1 MVSFCSDGDACVRIY
16 CVTVPCSRALD
27 DLAHLDAHRSADLA
41 FSLLCLLCLVRA
53 VLLLLTPAATRY
65 ARARLHAPTDLL
77 LVLVALSLLVPRL
90 HRGEGLA
97 LGAHHHEAEEV
108 AAMLRRGP
116 APRVVLC
123 LFGVIERSI
132 NRTWPTIHDRLVLP
146 LRDHGVPV
154 DLYVFDMDVHMHVP
168 VDGRW
173 IDAAQHDAAVRLLQ
187 PARLQGVQ
195 QRIAERELR
204 SHCGGTNL
212 SKCAFQNYELGS
224 KDHRNALLQLYSE
237 RAVGRFL
244 LTELDAYDVAVV
256 CGPDFYL
263 ALNISVADVLRAAA
277 STSLFFTTQV
287 NPAHGLTNGFYIG
300 STVAVSKAMRRLD
313 EPRLWTTP
321 LPVRDY
327 EEHLR
332 HAVDLHRLDSR
343 PTTMVFFKVRKTGSV
358 HWQGG
363 KGTGH
368 LGEPQDRAAV
378 RAAYEVAQ
386 GLHVADGGC
395 ATLSPTPVDSAPIRS
410 PQAVHSALA
419 YRFAGHDVV
428 EIGTRNGDGIDCFA
442 QVARS
447 ARAIELS
454 KPYCEKLRSR
464 ASALGA
470 MGKRSFSVSCSG
482 YEQASLDADFIT
494 WWQQPPL
501 TDERALRHLRAEQ
514 LPGRIRDGAVAVV
527 LFDLSWHEDRASL
540 LRLRPLAT
548 WSEEVSFDERAL
560 CEVKLAAAPPSER
573 EGGWKCSRAVGKF
586 VVLGIPL
593 TRVPGAPPRGLTA
606 LASFG

>member
-1 MVSFCSDGDACVRIY
+1 MVSFCFNHDACVRIY

-27 DLAHLDAHRSADLA
+27 DLAYHRPHLLRDTTLA
-41 FSLLCLLCLVRA
+41 LALLCLLCLVRA

-90 HRGEGLA
+90 LRGEGLG

-195 QRIAERELR
+195 QRIAERELH
-204 SHCGGTNL
+204 SHCGGTSL
-212 SKCAFQNYELGS
+212 SKCTFQNYALGS
-224 KDHRNALLQLYSE
+224 KTHRNALLQLYSE

-263 ALNISVADVLRAAA
+263 AMNISVADVLHAAA
-277 STSLFFTTQV
+277 SMSLFFTTQV
-287 NPAHGLTNGFYIG
+287 NPAYGLTDGFYIG

-321 LPVRDY
+321 LARDY

-332 HAVDLHRLDSR
+332 RAVDLHRLDSR
-343 PTTMVFFKVRKTGSV
+343 PTEMVFFKIRKTGFV
-358 HWQGG
+358 NWQGG
-363 KGTGH
+363 KRTGH

-378 RAAYEVAQ
+378 MVAYEVAQ
-386 GLHVADGGC
+386 GLHVAD
-395 ATLSPTPVDSAPIRS
+395 
-410 PQAVHSALA
+410 
-419 YRFAGHDVV
+419 AG
-428 EIGTRNGDGIDCFA
+428 
-442 QVARS
+442 
-447 ARAIELS
+447 
-454 KPYCEKLRSR
+454 
-464 ASALGA
+464 
-470 MGKRSFSVSCSG
+470 
-482 YEQASLDADFIT
+482 
-494 WWQQPPL
+494 
-501 TDERALRHLRAEQ
+501 
-514 LPGRIRDGAVAVV
+514 
-527 LFDLSWHEDRASL
+527 
-540 LRLRPLAT
+540 
-548 WSEEVSFDERAL
+548 
-560 CEVKLAAAPPSER
+560 
-573 EGGWKCSRAVGKF
+573 
-586 VVLGIPL
+586 
-593 TRVPGAPPRGLTA
+593 
-606 LASFG
+606 

>member
-1 MVSFCSDGDACVRIY
+1 MVSFCSDRDACVSVY

-27 DLAHLDAHRSADLA
+27 DLEHLDAHRSADLA

-53 VLLLLTPAATRY
+53 VLLLLTPAATRC

-90 HRGEGLA
+90 HRGKGLA

-212 SKCAFQNYELGS
+212 SKCAFQNYGLGS

-263 ALNISVADVLRAAA
+263 ALNISVADVCYA
-277 STSLFFTTQV
+277 
-287 NPAHGLTNGFYIG
+287 
-300 STVAVSKAMRRLD
+300 RR
-313 EPRLWTTP
+313 R
-321 LPVRDY
+321 
-327 EEHLR
+327 
-332 HAVDLHRLDSR
+332 
-343 PTTMVFFKVRKTGSV
+343 
-358 HWQGG
+358 
-363 KGTGH
+363 
-368 LGEPQDRAAV
+368 
-378 RAAYEVAQ
+378 
-386 GLHVADGGC
+386 
-395 ATLSPTPVDSAPIRS
+395 
-410 PQAVHSALA
+410 
-419 YRFAGHDVV
+419 
-428 EIGTRNGDGIDCFA
+428 
-442 QVARS
+442 
-447 ARAIELS
+447 ARAS
-454 KPYCEKLRSR
+454 SSR
-464 ASALGA
+464 
-470 MGKRSFSVSCSG
+470 R
-482 YEQASLDADFIT
+482 
-494 WWQQPPL
+494 
-501 TDERALRHLRAEQ
+501 R
-514 LPGRIRDGAVAVV
+514 
-527 LFDLSWHEDRASL
+527 
-540 LRLRPLAT
+540 
-548 WSEEVSFDERAL
+548 
-560 CEVKLAAAPPSER
+560 
-573 EGGWKCSRAVGKF
+573 
-586 VVLGIPL
+586 
-593 TRVPGAPPRGLTA
+593 
-606 LASFG
+606 